1 MILGRGFVVA
11 GSTDTRKWIMAEDA
25 VKVAPE
31 IYKVVL
37 ENDQVRVL
45 EVTMAP
51 GAKTDVHGH
60 PALVAIMLE
69 AGKVR
74 FSESGGETTEME
86 LPAGQPMYL
95 PATDHTT
102 ENTGDGELHGYLVE
116 LKR

>member
-1 MILGRGFVVA
+1 
-11 GSTDTRKWIMAEDA
+11 MAEDA

-45 EVTMAP
+45 EVRMAP

-74 FSESGGETTEME
+74 FSESGGETTELE
-86 LPAGQPMYL
+86 LPAGQPIYL
-95 PATDHTT
+95 PATEHTS
-102 ENTGDGELHGYLVE
+102 ENTGDSELHGYLVE